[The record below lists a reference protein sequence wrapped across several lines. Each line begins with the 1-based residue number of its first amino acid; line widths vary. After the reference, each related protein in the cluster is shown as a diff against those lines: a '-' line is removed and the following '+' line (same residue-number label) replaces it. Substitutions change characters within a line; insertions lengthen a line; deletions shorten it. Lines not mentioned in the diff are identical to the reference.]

1 MSTSAPEQGR
11 KNLLQTINDSH
22 GLPIQQFEDFSEE
35 NKAAKTDGIITLGG
49 MCSLPTLVFEFMV
62 SVTAEISYDLNKT
75 KHADVKSLLNFPL

>member
-49 MCSLPTLVFEFMV
+49 MCSLPTLVF
-62 SVTAEISYDLNKT
+62 DLNKT